1 MALEILDTSIERVS
15 IVDDDPSVRASYE
28 FSVEDLRLEPVQEFG
43 PIRDLASF
51 VRRAMERTE
60 AAICDHHL
68 RVSNYAVFDGA
79 ELVAEFYR
87 LKFPAVLCTRWE
99 KARIHEIRRFRRRIP
114 VLLNPEDLS
123 PENIAKGFEFCLRE
137 FRSEFSPNRRPWRTL
152 VRVADADLA
161 KGFFDVVVPGWD
173 PREVIRLRVDEIPE
187 GFRGCISLGAR
198 LHAHVNIGA
207 ESQEE
212 LFFEGW
218 E

>member
-1 MALEILDTSIERVS
+1 MALEILDTSIERVA
-15 IVDDDPSVRASYE
+15 IIDDDPSVRDSYE
-28 FSVEDLRLEPVQEFG
+28 FSVEDLKLEPIQEAG
-43 PIRDLASF
+43 PIRDLDNF
-51 VRRAMERTE
+51 VIKAMAQSE

-79 ELVAEFYR
+79 ELVAAFYR
-87 LKFPAVLCTRWE
+87 LNFPAVLCTRWE

-114 VLLNPEDLS
+114 VLLNPEDLN

-137 FRSEFSPNRRPWRTL
+137 FRSEFSPSRRPWRTL
-152 VRVADADLA
+152 VRVADADQI

-173 PREVIRLRVDEIPE
+173 PREVIRLRTDEIPE
-187 GFRGCISLGAR
+187 RFRRRIAPGVR
-198 LHAHVNIGA
+198 LYAHVNIGA

-212 LFFEGW
+212 LFFEYW